1 MFEIWTNTFKKTDS
15 GIFFYSICVLVVYVD
30 SGDSIALAAGI
41 IIVLFVAVM
50 ANPEYLAALQIPFSA
65 EVPAAE
71 TIPQIRI
78 PVAPTPV
85 SQVQISVTPTPPG
98 SRASMYR
105 ISYTDKPYSYPLY
118 NLPVNME
125 TFGASELP
133 AKTLEWVPFA
143 FIEDTRGGL
152 TEVFSVPYPVW
163 VINSTVVAK
172 TRPQYSVFRMALC
185 AAESGEIIEGE
196 EILNRG
202 TSYRIVQTSNTGMY
216 MIISTEN
223 IDSFYI
229 RLETPRNYYDTYRPV
244 SS

>member
-1 MFEIWTNTFKKTDS
+1 M
-15 GIFFYSICVLVVYVD
+15 YVE

-50 ANPEYLAALQIPFSA
+50 AHPEYLAALQIPFSV
-65 EVPAAE
+65 EVPAA
-71 TIPQIRI
+71 IPQIRI
-78 PVAPTPV
+78 SAEPTPV
-85 SQVQISVTPTPPG
+85 PQVQIPIIPALPG
-98 SRASMYR
+98 SRGSLYR
-105 ISYTDKPYSYPLY
+105 ITYTDKPYSYPLY
-118 NLPVNME
+118 ILPNNME

-143 FIEDTRGGL
+143 FVEDTRGGL

-172 TRPQYSVFRMALC
+172 TRPQYSVFRMVLC
-185 AAESGEIIEGE
+185 SAESGEIVEGE

-216 MIISTEN
+216 MVISTEN
-223 IDSFYI
+223 IDRFYI
-229 RLETPRNYYDTYRPV
+229 RLETPRNYYDAYRPV
-244 SS
+244 GS

>member
-1 MFEIWTNTFKKTDS
+1 M
-15 GIFFYSICVLVVYVD
+15 YVE
-30 SGDSIALAAGI
+30 SGDSIALAAGV

-50 ANPEYLAALQIPFSA
+50 AHPEYLAVLQIPFSV
-65 EVPAAE
+65 EVPAAG

-78 PVAPTPV
+78 PISTPV
-85 SQVQISVTPTPPG
+85 SQVQIPVIPTLPG
-98 SRASMYR
+98 SRGSLYR
-105 ISYTDKPYSYPLY
+105 ITYTDSPYSYPLY
-118 NLPVNME
+118 LLPDNME

-143 FIEDTRGGL
+143 FVEDTRGGL

-172 TRPQYSVFRMALC
+172 TRPQYSIFRMVLC
-185 AAESGEIIEGE
+185 SAESGEIVEGE

-216 MIISTEN
+216 MVISTEN

-229 RLETPRNYYDTYRPV
+229 RLETPRNYYDAYHPV
-244 SS
+244 GS

>member
-1 MFEIWTNTFKKTDS
+1 
-15 GIFFYSICVLVVYVD
+15 VD
-30 SGDSIALAAGI
+30 KGDTIALAAGI

-50 ANPEYLAALQIPFSA
+50 ANPDYLTVLQIPFSA
-65 EVPAAE
+65 DIPANG
-71 TIPQIRI
+71 TIPQIWI
-78 PVAPTPV
+78 PAEPTPV
-85 SQVQISVTPTPPG
+85 SQVQIPVIPTLSG
-98 SRASMYR
+98 SHASLYR
-105 ISYTDKPYSYPLY
+105 ITYTDRPYSYPLY
-118 NLPVNME
+118 MLPGNME

-143 FIEDTRGGL
+143 FVEDTRGGL
-152 TEVFSVPYPVW
+152 TKVFSVPYPVW

-185 AAESGEIIEGE
+185 SAESGEIFEGE

-202 TSYRIVQTSNTGMY
+202 TSYRIVQTSNTRMY

-229 RLETPRNYYDTYRPV
+229 RLETPRNYYDAYHPV
-244 SS
+244 GS